1 LTPDGAD
8 VRFYGDFFLHVNK
21 APHLNRG
28 ELFMARKSRQRR
40 IVDVEYGSYIADGAE
55 VRGAYRGRT
64 NLLIAGTLCGD
75 VEVNG
80 TVMVSTP
87 AGVNGGVS
95 AVNVI
100 VSGRVEGDVTARKVA
115 EVRRK
120 AVIKGNVVA
129 REVYVEEG
137 AQVGGEI
144 IAHGKRGVMS
154 FKDRRRAAEAARAGG
169 E

>member
-1 LTPDGAD
+1 
-8 VRFYGDFFLHVNK
+8 
-21 APHLNRG
+21 
-28 ELFMARKSRQRR
+28 MARKSRQRR

-64 NLLIAGTLCGD
+64 NLLIAGALHGD

-100 VSGRVEGDVTARKVA
+100 VSGRVEGDVAARKVA
-115 EVRRK
+115 EIRRK

-154 FKDRRRAAEAARAGG
+154 FRERRRAAEAARAGG